1 MAGDVKEKIFIV
13 GVREIAQALGI
24 GVNYVKALLRTDGF
38 PPVKI
43 GAQWICTREALV
55 KWSREYMRSGGRPSP
70 RRPRHT
76 PPASP

>member
-13 GVREIAQALGI
+13 GVREIAQALGL
-24 GVNYVKALLRTDGF
+24 GVNYVKALLHTDGF

-55 KWSREYMRSGGRPSP
+55 RWSRDYMRRGGGP
-70 RRPRHT
+70 RRPK
-76 PPASP
+76 PPAAP